1 MKYMN
6 KGKTVLITGITG
18 QDGSFLAE
26 LLLKKGYTIYGLVRR
41 LSHPT
46 FDNIKH
52 ILDDINLVDG
62 DLSDYISI
70 VNAVK
75 KCEPDEIYNLGAQ
88 SFVATSWAQAD
99 YTSNI
104 SGMGALRVFEAAK
117 NVQDYLGKKIK
128 IYQAS
133 SSEMYGLANGI
144 SPQNEDT
151 PMIPRSPYACAKLF
165 SHRMARVYR
174 ESYNMFIT
182 CGILFNHESERR
194 GIEFVSMKIANGVA
208 RIKLGIDKDL
218 KLGNLEARR
227 DWGYS
232 RDYVKAMHLMMQKD
246 KPDDYVIASGE
257 SHSVRDFVKMAFD
270 YVGLDYKYKDY
281 VKIDDRLIRPAE
293 IYNLIGDYSKAKKE
307 LEWEPKTRFDELV
320 KIMVQSELDRLS
332 GKE

>member
-1 MKYMN
+1 
-6 KGKTVLITGITG
+6 
-18 QDGSFLAE
+18 
-26 LLLKKGYTIYGLVRR
+26 LKKGYTVWGLVRR

-104 SGMGALRVFEAAK
+104 SGVGALRVFEAAK

-151 PMIPRSPYACAKLF
+151 VMVPRSPYGVAKLF
-165 SHRMARVYR
+165 AHGMARVYR

-182 CGILFNHESERR
+182 CGILFNHESQRR
-194 GIEFVSMKIANGVA
+194 GIEFVSMKIANGA
-208 RIKLGIDKDL
+208 AKIKLGIDKEL
-218 KLGNLEARR
+218 RLGDIRSKR
-227 DWGYS
+227 DFGYS
-232 RDYVKAMHLMMQKD
+232 RDYVKAMYLMMQQD

-257 SHSVRDFVKMAFD
+257 SHSVREFCQVAFEYAGLGNWENWVKFD
-270 YVGLDYKYKDY
+270 KSLE
-281 VKIDDRLIRPAE
+281 RPAE
-293 IYNLIGDYSKAKKE
+293 IYDLVGDSSKAREK
-307 LEWEPKTRFDELV
+307 LGWEPKTRFDELV

-332 GKE
+332 KSSDII